1 MSILPVC
8 SGICTFSSLTM
19 TFSPWRTGSL
29 TQKPT
34 RCLSS
39 AIAACRM
46 MQHRKR
52 RSPNKTEH
60 RRTVGTVKD
69 ICTHTNINIA
79 KPQFS
84 AGSESFR
91 SVLRTLDSFPVK
103 DVVVLRCDCKSFCR
117 SYFLL
122 ALLFCGQSRRTW
134 LSWNEHLFFLSFFPL
149 WGNWFNLQT
158 QMSGREGGWS
168 VGHIVG
174 KKETHR
180 KPLKFC
186 SLVLLFR

>member
-1 MSILPVC
+1 MDILPVC

-52 RSPNKTEH
+52 RPPNKTEH

-79 KPQFS
+79 NTNSVQVPS
-84 AGSESFR
+84 LFR

-117 SYFLL
+117 GYFLL
-122 ALLFCGQSRRTW
+122 ALLFCGQSRQTW
-134 LSWNEHLFFLSFFPL
+134 LSWKEHLFFFPSFLCEETGLTCRPKCMGERGDEAWAILSERKKHTENHLSFAP
-149 WGNWFNLQT
+149 
-158 QMSGREGGWS
+158 
-168 VGHIVG
+168 
-174 KKETHR
+174 
-180 KPLKFC
+180 
-186 SLVLLFR
+186 